1 MEESRAL
8 FARNREEDVQFRQKL
23 LFEIERHNQL
33 LETLI
38 ARLVAGTAD
47 S

>member
-8 FARNREEDVQFRQKL
+8 GEKRREEDIQFRQKL
-23 LFEIERHNQL
+23 LVEIERHNQL

-38 ARLVAGTAD
+38 SKLVAGTVD